1 MLAAMLPICFILTVL
16 LVKVVILIYNKTQ
29 QSLYERRLKKL
40 TDRQDALQ
48 RELANIKNKKIN

>member
-29 QSLYERRLKKL
+29 QSLYELRLKKL